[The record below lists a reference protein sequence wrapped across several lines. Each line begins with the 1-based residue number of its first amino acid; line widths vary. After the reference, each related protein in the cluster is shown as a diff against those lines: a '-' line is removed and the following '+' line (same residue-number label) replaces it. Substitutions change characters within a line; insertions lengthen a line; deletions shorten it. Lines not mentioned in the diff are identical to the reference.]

1 VRGHRAIVRRA
12 LVVGVFVL
20 TVVALGA
27 LLVESVG
34 LAGAPTPSIAGGAPP
49 IAPPR
54 EEPFVP
60 MAATL
65 AAADPPFAPPSLIAG
80 LITGQAILSE
90 HTTSFLFEGPEA
102 PRATNI
108 RRAAELLDGIT
119 IAPSARFSFN
129 DAVGERTRARGFVHA
144 RILRGGSYDE
154 GVGGGICQ
162 LASTIFVAALNA
174 GLPIERARPHSRLQR
189 YAPPGM
195 DVAIS
200 WQRSDLVFV
209 NDYDVPLTLEI
220 ELVPGEHEEAIHVA
234 LVGDTAPREV
244 EIVLHTH
251 RELTI
256 PERERI
262 DRRLAPGERVVVFEG
277 VRGAEVRRRRTIRY
291 PEGRTVVERHDLR
304 YPPVAREI
312 RVSR

>member
-1 VRGHRAIVRRA
+1 MGS
-12 LVVGVFVL
+12 
-20 TVVALGA
+20 A
-27 LLVESVG
+27 LLGSLILGTLLLSSVG
-34 LAGAPTPSIAGGAPP
+34 RAGAPFTTDVA
-49 IAPPR
+49 
-54 EEPFVP
+54 
-60 MAATL
+60 
-65 AAADPPFAPPSLIAG
+65 APPSSQPTSLPSPASIDVPASALEPALAG
-80 LITGQAILSE
+80 PPILGA
-90 HTTSFLFEGPEA
+90 HTTSFLVEGSEA

-108 RRAAELLDGIT
+108 RRAAALLDGLT
-119 IAPSARFSFN
+119 LAPSARFSFN

-144 RILRGGSYDE
+144 RILRGGTYDE

-162 LASTIFVAALNA
+162 LASTLFVAALNA

-189 YAPPGM
+189 YAPPGL

-209 NDYDVPLTLEI
+209 NDYHVPLTI
-220 ELVPGEHEEAIHVA
+220 GVDLVPGEHDEAIHVA
-234 LVGDTAPREV
+234 LFGDAAPRDV
-244 EIVLHTH
+244 EIVLHTR
-251 RELTI
+251 RELSI
-256 PERERI
+256 PERERV
-262 DRRLAPGERVVVFEG
+262 DRDLAPGARVVVFDG